1 METLPGF
8 FRAQMSPLYAALF
21 VVFCIGAALTLVSLV
36 AILMSSPAKAK
47 HRGKKTAYIF
57 AVLLAIGLVLMAP
70 MVAAQIS
77 PGFAGFLG
85 V

>member
-8 FRAQMSPLYAALF
+8 FRSQMSPLYTALF

-36 AILMSSPAKAK
+36 AILMSAPAKAK
-47 HRGKKTAYIF
+47 RSGQKTAFVF
-57 AVLLAIGLVLMAP
+57 AVLLVIGLVLMAP

-77 PGFAGFLG
+77 RGFAQFLG
-85 V
+85 G